1 MPSSVHS
8 VAREES
14 RRRHCA
20 SPLLSMLD
28 SRPLLTNIPRTQSLL
43 HTTYNLRPSFS
54 SSPVL
59 HSSCTLCIIFAH
71 MHLFHSHSKNGQYFS
86 FHYVYTITYVKAF
99 FCIESFLTLSYKIT
113 PIICFKQI
121 QQTVLLKPGI

>member
-1 MPSSVHS
+1 MEPTIGICEIEAIIYMTYHDKVQSYATTSFHNHS

-28 SRPLLTNIPRTQSLL
+28 SRPLLTNIPRTQSLF

-86 FHYVYTITYVKAF
+86 FNYVHTITYV
-99 FCIESFLTLSYKIT
+99 
-113 PIICFKQI
+113 
-121 QQTVLLKPGI
+121 